1 MNCPVCEHSLT
12 PGAQCCAECG
22 VRLAAACPRCGDAVW
37 PGARFCGHCG
47 VLLADA
53 ADAPTARPPRAG
65 RRGSA
70 TSYPASTALTAP
82 TARAGERKQIT
93 VVFADLKS
101 SMELLAECDPEDARA
116 LIDPVLAQMI
126 DAVHEYEGTVN
137 QVMGDGIMA
146 LFGAPIAQEDHA
158 VRAGYAALRIQ
169 DGVRR
174 YAEQVRRESG
184 LPVAVRIGINSGDVV
199 VRAIG
204 DERHMDYTAVG
215 QTTHVAARM
224 QQLAEPG
231 SIVLTAE
238 TLALAEGFVAARP
251 LGPIAIKGRAE
262 PIQAYE
268 LTGAGAA
275 RTRLQAS
282 AARGFAR
289 FVGRAEE
296 KASLGE
302 ALARAA
308 AGHGQLVGLV
318 GDAGV
323 GKSRLIWEIAHS
335 DRTRGWTVLETSATT
350 YTQATPFSSLV
361 ELLKPLVAWEA
372 GDGADRLAE
381 KVASAIA
388 PDAVADAAAIAALF
402 EALPLTHAFHA
413 LDPQER
419 RRRTIDAVKRLLLRE
434 SQARPL
440 LLILEDLQ
448 WADSDTVRWLD
459 DLVTSL
465 PAARIG
471 VLVTYRSGHQ
481 HGWASRSVYSQV
493 RVDPLEPGDIDALLS
508 ALLGDD
514 ASLAP
519 LRRLLVERSDGNPL
533 FLEESV
539 RSLVESGVL
548 SGVHGGYRLRGPVP
562 DLQVPGTV
570 QAVLASRIDRLPP
583 EDKNLLQWAAVL
595 GRDVPMGLLLAMPD
609 PGEADVKKSLARLQA
624 SEFLQEFRLFPET
637 EYGFRHGL
645 THDVAYASLVHGR
658 RTALHAEAL
667 RAMERLYGDA
677 VRDHVDALARHA
689 LGGEVWEKAIDY
701 LREAGALAYRR
712 GALRKAQRRYEQALE
727 LLPRLPATPEN
738 KRRGIDVRLDLHAP
752 LFGLGQIPRVTALHE
767 DAAALAREIGDEPR
781 LGRVLSRLGLY
792 AFTGARYAQG
802 IDHVDHALAIAER
815 AEDLDLT
822 VISLY
827 LLGINHAGLGHAE
840 SHFASLHRV
849 VDGPYAEVSKRVVG
863 LSAAPY
869 VLACAWLA
877 SSYAWVADFPRAEHY
892 ASLAV
897 READESGHPYAQAI
911 AHSWRVLPV
920 AHRGDFEAAIP
931 LCEVAVAL
939 CEKKEL
945 LGWLPFAYS
954 LWGWVL
960 SGAGRPDEGVP
971 FSERAIAMFEMIG
984 ITAFLSVQYVQLA
997 EGLLIAGRLDE
1008 ARRAAERAVDLAAC
1022 HGERSSESWARC
1034 VLGDVEVEAR
1044 AGDARRHH
1052 ETALAIAEAQQL
1064 PMLCARSHLG
1074 LARMAWRA
1082 EDRAATR
1089 QHLGVAGEIYRAAR
1103 APRWLAR
1110 VAQVEAEL
1118 G

>member
-1 MNCPVCEHSLT
+1 M
-12 PGAQCCAECG
+12 
-22 VRLAAACPRCGDAVW
+22 
-37 PGARFCGHCG
+37 
-47 VLLADA
+47 
-53 ADAPTARPPRAG
+53 
-65 RRGSA
+65 
-70 TSYPASTALTAP
+70 LTAP

-93 VVFADLKS
+93 VLFADLKT
-101 SMELLAECDPEDARA
+101 SMELLAEWDPEDARA
-116 LIDPVLAQMI
+116 LIDPVIARMI

-146 LFGAPIAQEDHA
+146 LFGAPVAHEDHA

-184 LPVAVRIGINSGDVV
+184 VPVAVRIGINSGDVV

-204 DERHMDYTAVG
+204 DHRHMDYTAVG
-215 QTTHVAARM
+215 QTTHIAARM
-224 QQLAEPG
+224 QQLAQPG
-231 SIVLTAE
+231 SIVATAQ
-238 TLALAEGFVAARP
+238 TLALAEGFVSARP

-262 PIQAYE
+262 PIQAHE

-289 FVGRAEE
+289 FVGRAAEL
-296 KASLGE
+296 AALGE
-302 ALARAA
+302 ALDRAA

-323 GKSRLIWEIAHS
+323 GKSRLIWEVAHS
-335 DRTRGWTVLETSATT
+335 ERTRAFTVLEASAAT

-361 ELLKPLVAWEA
+361 ELLKPCVAWEP
-372 GDGADRLAE
+372 GDGGDRLEE
-381 KVASAIA
+381 KIRSAVGPDGGA
-388 PDAVADAAAIAALF
+388 DAVAIAALF
-402 EALPLTHAFHA
+402 EALPRAHAFHA
-413 LDPQER
+413 LDPPER
-419 RRRTIDAVKRLLLRE
+419 RRRAIDAVKRLVLRA
-434 SQARPL
+434 SQTRPL

-465 PAARIG
+465 PAARIA
-471 VLVTYRSGHQ
+471 VLVTYRCGHR
-481 HGWASRSVYSQV
+481 HEWASRSVYSQI
-493 RVDPLEPGDIDALLS
+493 RVDPLEPGDLDALLS

-514 ASLAP
+514 ESLAP
-519 LRRLLVERSDGNPL
+519 LRRMLVERTEGNPL

-539 RSLVESGVL
+539 RSLVEAGAL
-548 SGVHGGYRLRGPVP
+548 AGARGGYRLRGPVP
-562 DLQVPGTV
+562 DVQVPGTV
-570 QAVLASRIDRLPP
+570 QAVLGSRIDRLPP

-595 GRDVPMGLLLAMPD
+595 GTDVPMRLLLAMPD
-609 PGEADVKKSLARLQA
+609 PGGADVLKSLERLQA
-624 SEFLQEFRLFPET
+624 SEFLQELRLFPET
-637 EYGFRHGL
+637 EYAFRHGL
-645 THDVAYASLVHGR
+645 THDVAYASLVHER

-667 RAMERLYGDA
+667 RAMERLHGDDA
-677 VRDHVDALARHA
+677 NDHVDALARHA
-689 LGGEVWEKAIDY
+689 LGGEVWDKAIDY
-701 LREAGALAYRR
+701 LREAGARAYRR
-712 GALRKAQRRYEQALE
+712 GALRKAQQRYEQALE
-727 LLPRLPATPEN
+727 LLPRLPNTPEN

-752 LFGLGQIPRVTALHE
+752 LFSLGQIPRVTALHE
-767 DAAALAREIGDEPR
+767 DAAALAGEIGDQPR

-802 IDHVDHALAIAER
+802 IDHVDRALAIAER
-815 AEDLDLT
+815 TEDLDLT
-822 VISLY
+822 VIALY

-840 SHFASLHRV
+840 PHFASLHRI
-849 VDGPYAEVSKRVVG
+849 VDGPYAEPSKRVVG

-877 SSYAWVADFPRAEHY
+877 SSYAWLADFPRAEHY
-892 ASLAV
+892 ASRAV

-920 AHRGDFEAAIP
+920 AHRGEFDQAIP

-971 FSERAIAMFEMIG
+971 FSERAIALFEMVG
-984 ITAFLSVQYVQLA
+984 ITAFLSLQYVQWA
-997 EGLLIAGRLDE
+997 EGLLISGRVDG
-1008 ARRAAERAVDLAAC
+1008 ARRAAERAVDLASRN
-1022 HGERSSESWARC
+1022 GERSSESWARC
-1034 VLGDVEVEAR
+1034 VLGDVALEAG
-1044 AGDARRHH
+1044 AGDARLHH
-1052 ETALAIAEAQQL
+1052 ETALAIAEAQRL

-1074 LARMAWRA
+1074 LARMASRA
-1082 EDRAATR
+1082 GDRAAAR
-1089 QHLGVAGEIYRAAR
+1089 QHLAVAGEIYHAAR

-1110 VAQVEAEL
+1110 VAHVEAAL
-1118 G
+1118 A